1 MMHIL
6 ETLWDRGEY
15 YRLIMHARRGGFAT
29 ESLAEHERIIDA
41 LDADNLGDAARAIEQ
56 HRLFGMKRLEE
67 TPQS

>member
-1 MMHIL
+1 MHIL

-41 LDADNLGDAARAIEQ
+41 LDADNLSDAARAIEQ